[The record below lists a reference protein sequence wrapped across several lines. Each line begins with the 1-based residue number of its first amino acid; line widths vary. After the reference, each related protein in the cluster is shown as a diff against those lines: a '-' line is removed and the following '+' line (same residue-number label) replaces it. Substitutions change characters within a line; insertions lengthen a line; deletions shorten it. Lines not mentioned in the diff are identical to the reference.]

1 MAQGK
6 TSAFTKCSGFAGI
19 LAGLE
24 NRPVTNEKP
33 MARKKRAKK
42 KGKAAKEKGK
52 AAKTLGRVNKALRA
66 SAAKK
71 LGAVKARPAGVQLV
85 NVKAEPDI
93 TSSASSAGSLGTRP
107 ANPLGTQPANPGGD
121 RPDKAPLSMSRKCV
135 HSRAYSKAKKEA
147 KNQGK
152 SKDEMRDIA
161 GAAARAAAAQW
172 DIEFE

>member
-1 MAQGK
+1 
-6 TSAFTKCSGFAGI
+6 
-19 LAGLE
+19 
-24 NRPVTNEKP
+24 VTNEKP

-71 LGAVKARPAGVQLV
+71 LGAVRARPAGVQLV

-121 RPDKAPLSMSRKCV
+121 RPAKALSMSRKCV
-135 HSRAYSKAKKEA
+135 HSRAYQKAKQEA

-152 SKDEMRDIA
+152 SKDEMRDA
-161 GAAARAAAAQW
+161 AQAAARAAAAQW
-172 DIEFE
+172 DSWNV